1 MTLADGERIAF
12 YIAFSGYFVAML
24 AYILYLP
31 FQNQSLVKFASYT
44 ALLGVLGNTTAIV
57 LRMLLTVRPPLA
69 NGYEFTLTFAW
80 GIVAVYLFVEYRY
93 KIRILG
99 AFVLPCAFFLLA
111 FVILFMSSEERVA
124 SYISPALR
132 SNWLTF
138 HVVMAIFGY
147 GTLAISFG
155 LGILYLVKCYLVNKS
170 LEGQLNSRI
179 PGLARLD
186 LMGYK
191 MIVLGF
197 PLLTLCIFS
206 GAIWADYAWGTY
218 WSWDPKETW
227 SLITWIIYAI
237 YLHTRLMFRWK
248 GKHSAWVAV
257 IGFLAV
263 LFTFFGV
270 NYFISGLHSY
280 A

>member
-1 MTLADGERIAF
+1 MSLADGERLAF

-31 FQNQSLVKFASYT
+31 FKNRNLANFASYS
-44 ALLGVLGNTTAIV
+44 ALLGLLGNTTAIV
-57 LRMLLTVRPPLA
+57 SRMLIVGRPPLA
-69 NGYEFTLTFAW
+69 NGYEFILAFAW
-80 GIVAVYLFVEYRY
+80 GIVVVYLFVEHRY
-93 KIRILG
+93 KIPLIG

-111 FVILFMSSEERVA
+111 FVVLFMSSDERVM
-124 SYISPALR
+124 SYMPPALR
-132 SNWLTF
+132 SNWLTL

-147 GTLAISFG
+147 GILSVSFG
-155 LGILYLVKCYLVNKS
+155 IGILYLVKQYLVSKA
-170 LEGQLNSRI
+170 LEGQLNARI

-191 MIVLGF
+191 MIMLGF
-197 PLLTLCIFS
+197 PLLTLCIIS

-248 GKHSAWVAV
+248 GKRSAWVAV